1 MSPLPFPIVD
11 SHVHFWNPRRL
22 RYPWLAGVPALNRPF
37 EPADFA
43 AGVAPVDVEG
53 LVFVEAGRAQT
64 QNLLEVEWIGQLAER
79 DSRIRGVVA
88 HATLE
93 RGVAVR
99 PELEALARHR
109 LVKGVRRL
117 LQDETDPGFCLESVF
132 VQGVKSLAKH
142 GFSFDVCI
150 YHHQLG
156 DLLELVRRCPEIT
169 FVLDHGGKPGIRDRE
184 LEPWKS
190 QLRQLAGF
198 PNVWCKLSGLATE
211 ADHARW
217 QPDDLRP
224 YIDHIL
230 ACFGFRRV
238 LYGSDWPVSTLAVAY
253 GRWIELLR
261 DALAGVPE
269 SDQRAIFRSNAV
281 ACYRLQDPTRP

>member
-1 MSPLPFPIVD
+1 MSPLPFPVVD

-22 RYPWLAGVPALNRPF
+22 RYPWLASVPSLHRPF
-37 EPADFA
+37 EPADYFSQS
-43 AGVAPVDVEG
+43 APVDVEKI
-53 LVFVEAGRAQT
+53 VFVEAGRAQT
-64 QNLLEVEWIGQLAER
+64 QNLLEVEWIEELAAR

-99 PELEALARHR
+99 PELQALARHR

-117 LQDETDPGFCLESVF
+117 LQDETDPGFCLETVF
-132 VQGVKSLAKH
+132 VQGVKSLAEH
-142 GFSFDVCI
+142 GFGLDLCI

-156 DLLELVRRCPEIT
+156 DVLQLVRRCPEIT
-169 FVLDHGGKPGIRDRE
+169 FVLDHAGKPGIRDRE
-184 LEPWKS
+184 LEPWRT
-190 QLRQLAGF
+190 QLRQLAAF

-224 YIDHIL
+224 YIDHVL

-238 LYGSDWPVSTLAVAY
+238 LFGSDWPVSTLALTFP
-253 GRWIELLR
+253 RWVEILR
-261 DALAGVPE
+261 NALSGVPE
-269 SDQRAIFRSNAV
+269 ADQRALFQTNANT
-281 ACYRLQDPTRP
+281 CYRL